1 MKRWLAI
8 PVRLFLGLPPFFGLT
23 VKSRV
28 LHLLRRAGLY
38 RGPIHYVFMAKPIH
52 FGVSGKGL

>member
-8 PVRLFLGLPPFFGLT
+8 PVRLALGLPPIYGLT

-28 LHLLRRAGLY
+28 LDLLRKAGLY
-38 RGPIHYVFMAKPIH
+38 RGPIAYVFMAKPIH
-52 FGVSGKGL
+52 LNVSGKGL